1 MAWSPCPLKRF
12 PGARQPDH
20 RLPVCSHRFRAI
32 TPRVT
37 RVRFT
42 PTTARETRHV
52 HRTHHFYRLA
62 ALLHRYFAIFRKSAL
77 FFCFRPRL
85 FLCLPIV
92 RRPFSLSCLFGY
104 AHAALLFSSYLPS
117 NYRYQSRKF
126 LYRFVYPLQRFL
138 RTSTI

>member
-20 RLPVCSHRFRAI
+20 RLPVCFHRFRAI

-52 HRTHHFYRLA
+52 HRTHHFCRLA
-62 ALLHRYFAIFRKSAL
+62 AVLHRYFTIFGKSAL
-77 FFCFRPRL
+77 F
-85 FLCLPIV
+85 LCSSPLYSLYPLYLS
-92 RRPFSLSCLFGY
+92 RFFSLSFLRIR
-104 AHAALLFSSYLPS
+104 ALADPILSSFLPCPAVS
-117 NYRYQSRKF
+117 QLPYHSRKF
-126 LYRFVYPLQRFL
+126 LDRFG
-138 RTSTI
+138 I